1 MNTTCFSTTR
11 LVYAALF
18 FLLLAG
24 VTSHAGEVALKL
36 EAQLVIGTNDPHQ
49 TNSVPVSV
57 KVAKKLATL
66 PLKWQYYF
74 VVNSQQFSVAKDES
88 KEITLSSKIKITVKN
103 FGGEVVKLTLV
114 NNGRNVGNVK
124 QTLPK
129 GHVIAAGA
137 NAENTIV
144 VLQQAD

>member
-1 MNTTCFSTTR
+1 MSTTIISATR
-11 LVYAALF
+11 LACAALCLF
-18 FLLLAG
+18 LLAG
-24 VTSHAGEVALKL
+24 TTAHAAESVLSL
-36 EAQLVIGTNDPHQ
+36 EAQLVVGTNDPHQ
-49 TNSVPVSV
+49 TNGVPVSV

-88 KEITLSSKIKITVKN
+88 KQISLSREIQISVKN
-103 FGGEVVKLTLV
+103 LGGEDVKMTLM
-114 NNGRNVGNVK
+114 NKGQNIGNVK

-144 VLQQAD
+144 VLRQTD